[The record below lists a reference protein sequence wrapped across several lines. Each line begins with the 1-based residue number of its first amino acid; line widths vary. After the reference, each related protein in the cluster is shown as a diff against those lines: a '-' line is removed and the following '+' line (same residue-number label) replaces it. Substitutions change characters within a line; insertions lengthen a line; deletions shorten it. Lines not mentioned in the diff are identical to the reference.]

1 MGRPAVRLEQM
12 VRHFRLAARFLAR
25 TPAFTL
31 PAVASLAIGIA
42 ANTTIFSVVDAMLLR
57 PLGAGNADLVRIG
70 RSLRDDRSFRS
81 IDYED
86 YRTLREQVKTLSGL
100 MGYQIESV
108 LTGGSDGAAP
118 ASAELV
124 TADYFTVLGVEPRR
138 GRGFV
143 AEEESAGTAA
153 RVVVVSDRFWRRQL
167 GSDPAALGRGLLL
180 NDVRFTIIGVA
191 PPGFTG
197 SFPGVNTDLWIPA
210 AMAAFVVGAPAVPGP
225 PSLALIGRLKPAIP
239 LETVEAELQGLATS
253 LREAGSLGK
262 EESFSVDR
270 ARGAIP
276 VLAQVLRI
284 FLGLLMAVVAVVLLI
299 ACANVASLLLAR
311 ASARRGEVAVRMA
324 LGASRGQ
331 IASQLLAESF
341 LLALLGGSAGLLL
354 TLWPIRLLNTW
365 SPMPGPTGAPIF
377 LGLEINGRVLI
388 FTATVTVLTTL
399 AFGLAPA
406 LQATRL
412 HLVASLKDSK
422 SLTGRR
428 RSRLRSGLMVAQI
441 GLSFVLLVAAV
452 LLFRSLENSASMDP
466 GFDPDGV
473 VVATVNLQTF
483 RYTPEI
489 ATGFRTNL
497 LDRARALPWAE
508 QAALADFVP
517 MVGGSGHPQ
526 QFSIPGATRPTS
538 DSDLTVRVGRVSE
551 RFFATAGQ
559 PLLRGRDFERRDAS
573 TGSPS
578 VAIVNEAMARRYWPG
593 RDVLGQRLGLGE
605 GLPQHEIIGVAR
617 NARLTSFGG
626 EIEPLVYLPSLNG
639 TRLFVRTAAIP
650 ADVLSGLRGVVRT
663 LDLRAEPHLT
673 GVSLRE
679 MMAASPGLIPVRVA
693 QTVFGVAGG
702 IALVLAAG
710 GLYGLVSY
718 NLQQRLKE
726 IGIRIAMGADRRR
739 VFGLIVGGAARL
751 TLIGIIA
758 GALLA
763 LVVMRLLAAMLYGLS
778 PTDPLTFG
786 VIALLLAVVTLLAG
800 YAGARR
806 GLDTDPMAVLRE
818 E

>member
-12 VRHFRLAARFLAR
+12 VRHFRFAARFLAR

-31 PAVASLAIGIA
+31 PAVASLALGIA
-42 ANTTIFSVVDAMLLR
+42 ANTTILSVVDAMLLR
-57 PLGAGNADLVRIG
+57 PLGAGNGDLVRIG
-70 RSLRDDRSFRS
+70 RSIRDDRSFRS
-81 IDYED
+81 IEYEH
-86 YRTLREQVKTLSGL
+86 YRSLREQVKTLSGL

-108 LTGGSDGAAP
+108 ALGGSDGAETL
-118 ASAELV
+118 SAELV
-124 TADYFTVLGVEPRR
+124 TANYFTVLGVAPRR
-138 GRGFV
+138 GRGFL
-143 AEEESAGTAA
+143 AEEESAGSAA
-153 RVVVVSDRFWRRQL
+153 RVVVVSDRLWQRQL
-167 GSDPAALGRGLLL
+167 GGDPAALGSGLLL
-180 NDVRFTIIGVA
+180 NDVRFTIIGIA

-197 SFPGVNTDLWIPA
+197 SFPGVSTDLWIPA
-210 AMAAFVVGAPAVPGP
+210 TTAALVVQEPAAPGL
-225 PSLALIGRLKPAIP
+225 PSLAVIGRLTPGIP
-239 LETVEAELQGLATS
+239 LETVEADLQGLGS
-253 LREAGSLGK
+253 GLREAGSLGK

-276 VLAQVLRI
+276 ALAQVLRV

-324 LGASRGQ
+324 LGARRGQ
-331 IASQLLAESF
+331 IAAQLLAESF
-341 LLALLGGSAGLLL
+341 LLALLGGAAGLLL
-354 TLWPIRLLNTW
+354 TLWPIRLLNNW

-377 LGLEINGRVLI
+377 LGLEINGRVLM
-388 FTATVTVLTTL
+388 FTAAVTVLTTL

-406 LQATRL
+406 LQAT
-412 HLVASLKDSK
+412 HLQLPANLKDARL
-422 SLTGRR
+422 LTGRR
-428 RSRLRSGLMVAQI
+428 RSRLRSGLMVAQV

-473 VVATVNLQTF
+473 VVATMHLQPL
-483 RYTPEI
+483 RYTPEH
-489 ATGFRTNL
+489 ATGFRTEL
-497 LDRARALPWAE
+497 LDRVRALPWAD

-526 QFSIPGATRPTS
+526 QLSIPGRTRPTP
-538 DSDLTVRVGRVSE
+538 DSELTVRVGRVSE
-551 RFFATAGQ
+551 QFFAAVGQ
-559 PLLRGRDFERRDAS
+559 PLLRGRDFERRDARS
-573 TGSPS
+573 GSPP

-593 RDVLGQRLGLGE
+593 QDVLGERFGLGE

-617 NARLTSFGG
+617 NARFTSFGG
-626 EIEPLVYLPSLNG
+626 EIDPLVYLPSLNG
-639 TRLFVRTAAIP
+639 TRLFVRTAVIP
-650 ADVLSGLRGVVRT
+650 ADALSGLREVVRT
-663 LDLRAEPHLT
+663 LDSRVEPHLT
-673 GVSLRE
+673 GFSLRE
-679 MMAASPGLIPVRVA
+679 LMAGSPGLIPVRVA

-726 IGIRIAMGADRRR
+726 IGIRVAMGADRRR

-751 TLIGIIA
+751 TLIGIVA

-778 PTDPLTFG
+778 PGDPLTFAA
-786 VIALLLAVVTLLAG
+786 IALLLGLVTLLAG

-806 GLDTDPMAVLRE
+806 GLDTDPMTVLRE